1 MRERRFL
8 SKVQNMAFT
17 IKEVCGRVLAKYGIQ
32 NQALMLGEEFGELF
46 KAINKRLRNKTLDNK
61 EIIEE
66 MADLRIMLVQMEIFF
81 DIDSMSLSEA
91 VGRKI
96 ARIEQRL
103 KDNCL

>member
-32 NQALMLGEEFGELF
+32 NQVLMLGEEFGELF
-46 KAINKRLRNKTLDNK
+46 KAINKRLRNKTTDNK
-61 EIIEE
+61 EIEE
-66 MADLRIMLVQMEIFF
+66 ELADVYIMLIQMELFF
-81 DIDSMSLSEA
+81 DIDAKSLYD
-91 VGRKI
+91 VIGQKL
-96 ARIEQRL
+96 ARIEERL